1 MQSSTE
7 RFVSPLAVAR
17 NTELCAWA
25 RTLMSVVA
33 GLVAGILGITGA
45 WGFVCY
51 LGAHVLSSLGL
62 LTQMRLDPA
71 EFFQGSSP
79 LSFVTSSLLDNLL
92 LYVVFWALGYGFL
105 WVF

>member
-1 MQSSTE
+1 
-7 RFVSPLAVAR
+7 
-17 NTELCAWA
+17 
-25 RTLMSVVA
+25 
-33 GLVAGILGITGA
+33 
-45 WGFVCY
+45 
-51 LGAHVLSSLGL
+51 
-62 LTQMRLDPA
+62 MRLDPA